1 MRHTT
6 TALLATVLLCAGAA
20 VGCSSEPSYEEVTKQ
35 CAEAL
40 KEQYEADGKGKPDA
54 CEDVKEDD
62 YTALVASAAM
72 GDLGWTDDEGNFDE
86 DKMLEDATQP

>member
-6 TALLATVLLCAGAA
+6 ILLAATLLLAGAA

-35 CAEAL
+35 CAAAL
-40 KEQYEADGKGKPDA
+40 AKQYKADGEGRPDQ
-54 CEDVKEDD
+54 CEGVKEDD

-72 GDLGWTDDEGNFDE
+72 GDLGWTDDAGNFDE